1 METTK
6 KRHVPQKLHAEWCDQ
21 AEAMGLL
28 GVSRTTLFEMRRA
41 GLIESRR
48 YEANGM
54 ILVKKAS
61 IDRYLKS
68 QSR

>member
-1 METTK
+1 MQVTEGRK
-6 KRHVPQKLHAEWCDQ
+6 VPRNLQAAWCDQ
-21 AEAMGLL
+21 AEAMSLL
-28 GVSRTTLFEMRRA
+28 GVSRTTLFEMRRS
-41 GLIESRR
+41 GIIESRR